1 MKVIITESQYNR
13 VIDQFITYLL
23 EPHEVRTSKKSP
35 NSIFWVKGDRVIA
48 EIQDSAD
55 FWITK
60 DIWYNISKMFSLDR
74 EDTRLVVRTW
84 LEQHYDLGN
93 LAPKS
98 ISPQLKS
105 IWVNIAAENN

>member
-35 NSIFWVKGDRVIA
+35 NSIFWVKGDRVIV
-48 EIQDSAD
+48 EIQDSID

-74 EDTRLVVRTW
+74 EDTQLVVRTW

-93 LAPKS
+93 LTPKS

-105 IWVNIAAENN
+105 IWLHIAAENN